1 MTQHGPVRLK
11 KVILRDFRCFENL
24 EIELHPRLTVLVGE
38 NGAGKTAVLD
48 GIASALSPVLTY
60 LSSANQRLS
69 GRGIQDGDF
78 RVVQWPQ
85 QGGKA
90 RWGMAE
96 TTHLQAETY
105 DGLAWDVW
113 RASSKGKKP
122 TQTIGQ
128 TELKHHLQRISDRF
142 ATEHPLLTPVIAYYG
157 ARRGYIE
164 VPQRLRAAK
173 ENYGYPAAALIG
185 ALDSMSD
192 FREMLAWFDQEEAA
206 ELRANKGVTE
216 EEFVESP
223 TIVAIR
229 AAIEEMLGGAYC
241 NPHFN
246 RDHKFV
252 LERKADGAHL
262 MVNQLSQ
269 GYQSMLALAMDF
281 ARRMAIANPQLQY
294 GNVDFQKHFLDL
306 LGEADRLHAES
317 RYLDS
322 VNPFQSALAM
332 GAPAIMLVDE
342 IDLHLHPAWQQRVL
356 GDLMRTFP
364 LTQFIV
370 TTHSPQVLS
379 TVRRENIRVLVPD
392 SNGSIV
398 ASEPIARTYGE
409 PSGDV
414 MHSVMLV
421 DPQPPVAEKADLQRL
436 TEWVDQGQYHDD
448 KAIRLM
454 SQLSEA
460 LGEQHPQLL
469 RLRRSIL
476 RQEALKR

>member
-1 MTQHGPVRLK
+1 MTQRGSIRLK
-11 KVILRDFRCFENL
+11 KVVLRNFRCFENL
-24 EIELHPRLTVLVGE
+24 ELDLHPRLTVLVGE

-48 GIASALSPVLTY
+48 AIASALSPILTY

-78 RVVQWPQ
+78 RVIQWPQ
-85 QGGKA
+85 FGGKA
-90 RWGMAE
+90 RWGTADITQLQVE
-96 TTHLQAETY
+96 TFDA
-105 DGLAWDVW
+105 LAWDVW
-113 RASSKGKKP
+113 RASTKGKKP
-122 TQTIGQ
+122 EQTIGQ
-128 TELKHHLQRISDRF
+128 TELKHCLQSISESY
-142 ATEHPLLTPVIAYYG
+142 ATEHPHLTPVIAYYG

-173 ENYGYPAAALIG
+173 QNYGYPAAALIG

-206 ELRANKGVTE
+206 ELRENKGVVDE
-216 EEFVESP
+216 DFAESP
-223 TIVAIR
+223 TLVAVR
-229 AAIEEMLGGAYC
+229 TAIEELLGGAYS

-246 RDHKFV
+246 RDHKFL
-252 LERKADGAHL
+252 LERKSDGAYL
-262 MVNQLSQ
+262 MVSQLSQ
-269 GYQSMLALAMDF
+269 GYESMLALAMDF
-281 ARRMAIANPQLQY
+281 ARRLAIANPQLQY
-294 GNVDFQKHFLDL
+294 GSVDFQRHFLDL
-306 LGEADRLHAES
+306 LGDADCLLVES
-317 RYLDS
+317 GYQDP

-342 IDLHLHPAWQQRVL
+342 MDLHLHPSWQQRVL

-379 TVRRENIRVLVPD
+379 TVRRENIRVLSPD
-392 SNGSIV
+392 QSGNII
-398 ASEPIARTYGE
+398 ATEPMARTYGE

-436 TEWVDQGQYHDD
+436 TEWVDQGRYQDD
-448 KAIRLM
+448 AALSLM
-454 SQLSEA
+454 SQLTET
-460 LGEQHPQLL
+460 LGEQHPQLQ

>member
-1 MTQHGPVRLK
+1 MRLNR
-11 KVILRDFRCFENL
+11 LTLSNFRCFERL
-24 EIELHPRLTVLVGE
+24 ELDLHPRLTVLVGD
-38 NGAGKTAVLD
+38 NGAGKTALLD
-48 GIASALSPVLTY
+48 AIASALSPVLTY

-78 RVVQWPQ
+78 RVIQWPQ
-85 QGGKA
+85 FGGKA
-90 RWGMAE
+90 RWGMADITQLQVE
-96 TTHLQAETY
+96 TF
-105 DGLAWDVW
+105 DGPSWDVW
-113 RASSKGKKP
+113 RASAKGKKP
-122 TQTIGQ
+122 EQTIGQ
-128 TELKHHLQRISDRF
+128 TELKHYLQSIAESY
-142 ATEHPLLTPVIAYYG
+142 ATEHPHLTPVIACYG
-157 ARRGYIE
+157 DRRGNIG
-164 VPQRLRAAK
+164 VPIRLRAAK
-173 ENYGYPAAALIG
+173 QNYGYPAAALIG

-206 ELRANKGVTE
+206 ELRENKGVVDE
-216 EEFVESP
+216 DFVESP
-223 TIVAIR
+223 TLVAVR
-229 AAIEEMLGGAYC
+229 TAIEELLGGAYS

-246 RDHKFV
+246 RDHKFL
-252 LERKADGAHL
+252 LERKSDGAYL
-262 MVNQLSQ
+262 MVSQLSQ

-281 ARRMAIANPQLQY
+281 SRRLAIANPQLQY
-294 GNVDFQKHFLDL
+294 GSVDFQRHFLDL
-306 LGEADRLHAES
+306 LGDADHLLVES
-317 RYLDS
+317 GYQDS

-342 IDLHLHPAWQQRVL
+342 IDLHLHPSWQQRVL

-379 TVRRENIRVLVPD
+379 TVRRENIRVLSPD
-392 SNGSIV
+392 QSGNII
-398 ASEPIARTYGE
+398 ATEPMARTYGE

-436 TEWVDQGQYHDD
+436 TEWVDQGRYQDD
-448 KAIRLM
+448 AALSLM
-454 SQLSEA
+454 SQLTET
-460 LGEQHPQLL
+460 LGEQHPQLQ